1 MARKHLCSLTQRYQ
15 GAENREDL
23 ADVKAQWAIA
33 MRPGRLKELNK
44 HPRQSGAPVSDHQ
57 TSVWLCEGAVQG
69 AAQERQPTGDVV
81 YAGGSVSRGPDDTG
95 MG

>member
-1 MARKHLCSLTQRYQ
+1 MARRHLCSLTQRYQ
-15 GAENREDL
+15 GAENREEL
-23 ADVKAQWAIA
+23 ADAIA
-33 MRPGRLKELNK
+33 LRPGRLKELNK

-81 YAGGSVSRGPDDTG
+81 YAGESVSRGPDDTG

>member
-1 MARKHLCSLTQRYQ
+1 MWAI
-15 GAENREDL
+15 
-23 ADVKAQWAIA
+23 AIA

-57 TSVWLCEGAVQG
+57 TSVWLCEGAVQVAG

-81 YAGGSVSRGPDDTG
+81 YAGESVSRGPDDTG
-95 MG
+95 MGGIAVPKNRDKPRK